1 MTISTSQHKMWWI
14 MLAISTG
21 DIFLFMVWCLG
32 FSLKRIHFLVLYIA
46 LNFLPCKPF
55 TNSHNS
61 LSLSLSLTKKKS
73 PFLFLCRSFDF
84 FFFLFLFST
93 QIQPFMALC
102 LVIGITYFDQ
112 IKLKSNLIMSWARTV
127 EHI

>member
-61 LSLSLSLTKKKS
+61 LSLSNKKKKS
-73 PFLFLCRSFDF
+73 PFPFLCRSFDF